1 MVNEKN
7 KNQKVNSDGGRVL
20 KRKDLCREKH
30 YHKCGECPEV
40 TGNVWQG
47 YVYCKYLNQDVWANS
62 MQCPH
67 GDILRECF

>member
-7 KNQKVNSDGGRVL
+7 D
-20 KRKDLCREKH
+20 

-40 TGNVWQG
+40 NGCVWQG
-47 YVYCKYLNQDVWANS
+47 YVYCSYLHQDVWANS